1 MPRPTKWRVWQRD
14 ENSLIVRTRVQDRG
28 ETRSVI
34 SIVDKMWV
42 SFSSDTTRLRRL
54 TPLQP
59 VLLVRSLVWI
69 NHGRSSNSLSH
80 LRTEMESLS
89 DNSNASLLSTGG
101 GSSAAAV
108 ISTNGITDGQL
119 ADWPQLG
126 RGNVARKE
134 NVYRMFI
141 VDILDIVS
149 IIFQIISW

>member
-1 MPRPTKWRVWQRD
+1 MPRPTKWRVWRRD

-69 NHGRSSNSLSH
+69 NHGRSSNSLSD

-89 DNSNASLLSTGG
+89 DNSNASLLSTGC

>member
-1 MPRPTKWRVWQRD
+1 M
-14 ENSLIVRTRVQDRG
+14 
-28 ETRSVI
+28 
-34 SIVDKMWV
+34 
-42 SFSSDTTRLRRL
+42 
-54 TPLQP
+54 
-59 VLLVRSLVWI
+59 
-69 NHGRSSNSLSH
+69 SH
-80 LRTEMESLS
+80 LKTEMETLS

-149 IIFQIISW
+149 IIFQIIS